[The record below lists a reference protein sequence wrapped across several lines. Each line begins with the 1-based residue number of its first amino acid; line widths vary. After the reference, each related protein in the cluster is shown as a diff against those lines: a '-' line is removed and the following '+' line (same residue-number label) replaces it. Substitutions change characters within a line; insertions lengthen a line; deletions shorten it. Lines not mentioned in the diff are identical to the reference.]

1 MYHWFLLF
9 SSPRD
14 ASGGPTSGA
23 ALKFFDHYS
32 PLTASLNSSERWRL
46 FWLGAIEF
54 IPALSGGI
62 GASYVESAAVRGS
75 LVVAGLILCAVVCW
89 LLRHKTPLTR
99 IYSSGSRTNND
110 KSRNA

>member
-1 MYHWFLLF
+1 MYHWFLLL

-14 ASGGPTSGA
+14 ATARHTSGA
-23 ALKFFDHYS
+23 ALKFFDHDS
-32 PLTASLNSSERWRL
+32 PLTASLNSSERRRL

-62 GASYVESAAVRGS
+62 GASYVESGPIRGS
-75 LVVAGLILCAVVCW
+75 LVVAGLILCALVCW

-99 IYSSGSRTNND
+99 IYSSESHTNND